1 MDFLTIKHEM
11 AVVFE
16 QITARTDD
24 GLLPDEAAVNTFYRL
39 CQRMHQI
46 ADDTWIGEAEDFSH
60 LSHQLL
66 NAVKKNDVESSVML
80 VESLQDAQVYCH
92 RSFRE

>member
-1 MDFLTIKHEM
+1 MDFSTIKHEM

-16 QITARTDD
+16 QITARTDE
-24 GLLPDEAAVNTFYRL
+24 GLLPDEIAVNKFYRL

-46 ADDTWIGEAEDFSH
+46 ADDVWIGEAEDFSH

-80 VESLQDAQVYCH
+80 VESLQDAQAYCH
-92 RSFRE
+92 RTFRE